1 MRCHACGRPSD
12 QLRHVEHHRRSGFGY
27 RTTHAFLC
35 PACAPAPVA
44 PAGVIA
50 PPANP
55 PRGEGAGAVTET
67 QDAPRGQCAEA
78 PRYPTPS
85 AATSAESAE
94 DLGTELD
101 APVHREDE
109 TAGRDRHFEAVLGTK
124 PEFLTSVTAQQL
136 NTEGPNHEVAVGDGA
151 VIPAHICAPLGMCP
165 GSNSGPG
172 YTSPGEM
179 VGRAGSGRA
188 A

>member
-1 MRCHACGRPSD
+1 MRCSACFRPSD
-12 QLRHVEHHRRSGFGY
+12 QLRHVEHHRRFGFGY

-35 PACAPAPVA
+35 PTCAPAPVA

-50 PPANP
+50 PPATP
-55 PRGEGAGAVTET
+55 PRGEGAGASFDSNAPGGACTEG
-67 QDAPRGQCAEA
+67 AW
-78 PRYPTPS
+78 YPTPS
-85 AATSAESAE
+85 AATSAENADEGEKGS
-94 DLGTELD
+94 TSFC
-101 APVHREDE
+101 REDE
-109 TAGRDRHFEAVLGTK
+109 TAGRDRRFEIPLGTR
-124 PEFLTSVTAQQL
+124 PEFFLSVTALQL

-151 VIPAHICAPLGMCP
+151 VIPARTCAPLGMCP

-172 YTSPGEM
+172 YTSPGGM